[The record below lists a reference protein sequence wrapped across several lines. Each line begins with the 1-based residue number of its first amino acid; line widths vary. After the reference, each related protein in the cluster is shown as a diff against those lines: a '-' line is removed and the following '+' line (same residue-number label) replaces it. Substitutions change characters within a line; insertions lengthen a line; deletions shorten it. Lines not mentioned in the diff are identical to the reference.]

1 MKTTLELPD
10 ELFAQ
15 AKAAAAKRKTT
26 FRAVV
31 EHALRREVGS
41 PTSEEKASP
50 FYTIGPT
57 GIPLIKHNGKTVV
70 TTSMVRELLEEE

>member
-10 ELFAQ
+10 KLFAQ

-41 PTSEEKASP
+41 PTSEENESP

-57 GIPLIKHNGKTVV
+57 GSPLIKHNGKTVV